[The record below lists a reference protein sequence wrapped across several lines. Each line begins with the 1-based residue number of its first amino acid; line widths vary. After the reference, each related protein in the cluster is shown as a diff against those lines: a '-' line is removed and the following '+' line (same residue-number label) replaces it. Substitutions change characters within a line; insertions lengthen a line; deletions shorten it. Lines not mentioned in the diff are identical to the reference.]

1 MKVIL
6 ITDNDIN
13 EVIAV
18 YTLKRFIQEANKEY
32 FEANDFN
39 GDREYFNLDWIDF
52 AIDWYVATSDNLS
65 IYIKEVETSLDD
77 EV

>member
-6 ITDNDIN
+6 ITDNDMN

-18 YTLKRFIQEANKEY
+18 YTLKKFLQEVNEEYYEAN
-32 FEANDFN
+32 NFN
-39 GDREYFNLDWIDF
+39 GAKEYFNLNTIDF

-65 IYIKEVETSLDD
+65 IDIMEVETSFDD

>member
-6 ITDNDIN
+6 ITDNDMN

-18 YTLKRFIQEANKEY
+18 YTLKKFLQEANKEY
-32 FEANDFN
+32 YEANDFS
-39 GDREYFNLDWIDF
+39 GAKEYFDLNTIDF
-52 AIDWYVATSDNLS
+52 AIDWYIATSDNLS
-65 IYIKEVETSLDD
+65 IDIMEVETSFDD

>member
-18 YTLKRFIQEANKEY
+18 YTLKKFIQEANKEY
-32 FEANDFN
+32 YEANDFD
-39 GDREYFNLDWIDF
+39 GAKEYFNLNTIDF

-65 IYIKEVETSLDD
+65 IDIMEVETSFDD

>member
-18 YTLKRFIQEANKEY
+18 YTLKKFIQEANKEY
-32 FEANDFN
+32 YEANDFN
-39 GDREYFNLDWIDF
+39 GAKEYFNLNTIDF
-52 AIDWYVATSDNLS
+52 AINWYVETSDNLS
-65 IYIKEVETSLDD
+65 IDIMEVETSLDD

>member
-6 ITDNDIN
+6 ITDNDMN

-18 YTLKRFIQEANKEY
+18 YTLKKFLQEANKEY
-32 FEANDFN
+32 YEANNFN
-39 GDREYFNLDWIDF
+39 GAKEYFNLNTIDF
-52 AIDWYVATSDNLS
+52 AIDWYVVTSDNLS
-65 IYIKEVETSLDD
+65 IDIMEVETSLDD

>member
-6 ITDNDIN
+6 ITDNDMN

-18 YTLKRFIQEANKEY
+18 YTLKKFLQEVNEEYYEAN
-32 FEANDFN
+32 NFN
-39 GDREYFNLDWIDF
+39 GAKEYFNLNTIDF

-65 IYIKEVETSLDD
+65 IDIMEVETSLDD

>member
-6 ITDNDIN
+6 ITDNDMN

-18 YTLKRFIQEANKEY
+18 YTLKKFLQEANKEY
-32 FEANDFN
+32 YKANNFN
-39 GDREYFNLDWIDF
+39 GAKEYFNLNTIDF
-52 AIDWYVATSDNLS
+52 AIDWYVETSDNLS
-65 IYIKEVETSLDD
+65 IDLMEVETSLDD

>member
-6 ITDNDIN
+6 ITDNDMR

-18 YTLKRFIQEANKEY
+18 YTLKKFLQEANKKY
-32 FEANDFN
+32 YEANNFN
-39 GDREYFNLDWIDF
+39 GAKEYFNLNTIDF
-52 AIDWYVATSDNLS
+52 AIDWYVETSDNLS
-65 IYIKEVETSLDD
+65 IDLMEVETSLDN

>member
-1 MKVIL
+1 MQVIL

-18 YTLKRFIQEANKEY
+18 YTLKKFIQEANKEY
-32 FEANDFN
+32 WKANDFN
-39 GDREYFNLDWIDF
+39 GTREYFNLNSLGI
-52 AIDWYVATSDNLS
+52 AINWYINTSDNLS
-65 IYIKEVETSLDD
+65 LDIMEVETSLDD

>member
-6 ITDNDIN
+6 ITDNDMN

-18 YTLKRFIQEANKEY
+18 YTLKKFLQEVNEEYYEAN
-32 FEANDFN
+32 NFN
-39 GDREYFNLDWIDF
+39 GAKEYFNLNTIDF
-52 AIDWYVATSDNLS
+52 AIDWYVATSDKLS
-65 IYIKEVETSLDD
+65 IDIMEVETSLDD

>member
-6 ITDNDIN
+6 ITDNNMN

-18 YTLKRFIQEANKEY
+18 YTLKKFIQEANKEY
-32 FEANDFN
+32 YEANNFN
-39 GDREYFNLDWIDF
+39 GAEEYFNLDTIDF
-52 AIDWYVATSDNLS
+52 AIGWYVATSDNLS
-65 IYIKEVETSLDD
+65 IDIMEVETSLDD

>member
-6 ITDNDIN
+6 ITDNDMN

-18 YTLKRFIQEANKEY
+18 YTLKKFIQEANKEY
-32 FEANDFN
+32 YEANNFN
-39 GDREYFNLDWIDF
+39 GAREYFNLNTIDF
-52 AIDWYVATSDNLS
+52 AIDWYAATSDNLS
-65 IYIKEVETSLDD
+65 IDIMEIETSLDD

>member
-1 MKVIL
+1 MQVIL

-18 YTLKRFIQEANKEY
+18 YTLKKFLQEVNKEY
-32 FEANDFN
+32 WEANDFN
-39 GDREYFNLDWIDF
+39 GPREYFNLNSLGL
-52 AIDWYVATSDNLS
+52 AMNWYTQTAYNLS
-65 IYIKEVETSLDD
+65 LGIMEVETSLDD